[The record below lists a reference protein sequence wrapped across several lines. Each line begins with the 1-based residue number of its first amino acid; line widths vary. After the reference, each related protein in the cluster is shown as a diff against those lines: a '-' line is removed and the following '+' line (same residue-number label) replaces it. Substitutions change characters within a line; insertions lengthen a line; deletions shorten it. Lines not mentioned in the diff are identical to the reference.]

1 MPVRA
6 TSGYDLNDV
15 PGIIYSLKSEGAS
28 VVVCTLNPHNM
39 QTLWEL

>member
-6 TSGYDLNDV
+6 TSSYDLNDV
-15 PGIIYSLKSEGAS
+15 PVIIYSLKGKGGS
-28 VVVCTLNPHNM
+28 VVVCILNPHNM